1 MNSSTSIRPAILLGC
16 ACLLASCGGG
26 AGKSDSS
33 AVAPPQALETD
44 STIVMTD
51 GHGVSYK
58 ITSSSTLET
67 GDGIFS
73 GTYTYAP
80 GGASAR
86 FSMTLTEKDRE
97 HPRTV
102 KSSGEMTFTS
112 ATEGTYRVTDYD
124 SSAMSPVGLSGPFR
138 ITR

>member
-1 MNSSTSIRPAILLGC
+1 MNRRLFLVLTPA
-16 ACLLASCGGG
+16 LLAAGCG
-26 AGKSDSS
+26 A
-33 AVAPPQALETD
+33 
-44 STIVMTD
+44 
-51 GHGVSYK
+51 
-58 ITSSSTLET
+58 
-67 GDGIFS
+67 
-73 GTYTYAP
+73 
-80 GGASAR
+80 ASAR

>member
-1 MNSSTSIRPAILLGC
+1 MHSLISIRPVILLGC

-26 AGKSDSS
+26 SGKSDSS
-33 AVAPPQALETD
+33 AVAPPQTLEAG

-73 GTYTYAP
+73 GIYTYAP
-80 GGASAR
+80 GAASAR
-86 FSMTLTEKDRE
+86 FSMTLAEKDRE
-97 HPRTV
+97 HPRTI
-102 KSSGEMTFTS
+102 KSFGEMTFTS

-124 SSAMSPVGLSGPFR
+124 SSATSPAGLGGPFR